1 MFISSFSYVLFQKR
15 HPLILLRCTEMLI
28 KVKQKRVDSKML
40 TDEWTAFASRL
51 NGRYNKVTANGR
63 SILREWKKT
72 ILIVSSIRY
81 LRRSVYLSRGNNTK
95 NVVYC
100 RGGDFF
106 YKDKHGAVKRV
117 NEGRRK
123 FDLSAVNRLD
133 DIYSL
138 KRGTIDDKN
147 NDNDNLSNRIES
159 ILLRSSLIQF
169 VS

>member
-1 MFISSFSYVLFQKR
+1 M
-15 HPLILLRCTEMLI
+15 T
-28 KVKQKRVDSKML
+28 
-40 TDEWTAFASRL
+40 
-51 NGRYNKVTANGR
+51 
-63 SILREWKKT
+63 
-72 ILIVSSIRY
+72 
-81 LRRSVYLSRGNNTK
+81 
-95 NVVYC
+95 
-100 RGGDFF
+100 FF
-106 YKDKHGAVKRV
+106 YNDKHGAVKRV

>member
-1 MFISSFSYVLFQKR
+1 M
-15 HPLILLRCTEMLI
+15 T
-28 KVKQKRVDSKML
+28 
-40 TDEWTAFASRL
+40 
-51 NGRYNKVTANGR
+51 
-63 SILREWKKT
+63 
-72 ILIVSSIRY
+72 
-81 LRRSVYLSRGNNTK
+81 
-95 NVVYC
+95 
-100 RGGDFF
+100 FF

-117 NEGRRK
+117 NEGHRK